1 MTKTRPI
8 LAKWLNSLAFSR
20 SGKTGQAA
28 AVGRRAESSMMN
40 VANGRNAAVA
50 AAGLALAGFT
60 SSVDAN
66 IMRSLA
72 DNQAHIDRGNQFTL
86 AGRAAQGLGG
96 GVVSMRI
103 TAPGTSVAINYSGVA
118 LRSFADG
125 SGWIL
130 GTNHPV
136 GDLANNGFG
145 AETIT
150 VGLSGNYITSG
161 ETRLTVT
168 NSVALSGSGSR
179 DPNRRDM
186 RLYFVSSGLPQ
197 FTPMQLITMD
207 QVPLGAHLDF
217 AGFGRW
223 GTQANG
229 FQPTT
234 GDIRG
239 FVAEYDTA
247 SNPGSSFSTQFYRQ
261 ALTAPSDST
270 PLLGRGA
277 TGYSG
282 CYVGYG
288 NSPCGLGAY
297 TNNGTLFQGYTG
309 FGFFDAN
316 TISEINQITSVP
328 TPGAFGMMIM
338 GAFGAAVWRPT
349 RKEER

>member
-8 LAKWLNSLAFSR
+8 LAKWLKPLAFSR

-28 AVGRRAESSMMN
+28 AFGCRAESSMVN
-40 VANGRNAAVA
+40 VANGSKVAVA

-150 VGLSGNYITSG
+150 VGTWGNYMTSG

-168 NSVALSGSGSR
+168 QSVALSGSGSR

-223 GTQANG
+223 GTQADG
-229 FQPTT
+229 FQQTS

-239 FVAEYDTA
+239 FVSPYLSTSVNGGFSPSFYQQATA
-247 SNPGSSFSTQFYRQ
+247 SNVDGT
-261 ALTAPSDST
+261 T
-270 PLLGRGA
+270 LLGRGA
-277 TGYSG
+277 AGYSG
-282 CYVGYG
+282 GGCFYG
-288 NSPCGLGAY
+288 SSLAGVMAFA
-297 TNNGTLFQGYTG
+297 TNGTGFAGNTG
-309 FGFFDAN
+309 FGFFDQA

-328 TPGAFGMMIM
+328 SPGAFGMMVI
-338 GAFGAAVWRPT
+338 GAFGTLVWRPN
-349 RKEER
+349 RKEAD

>member
-1 MTKTRPI
+1 M
-8 LAKWLNSLAFSR
+8 
-20 SGKTGQAA
+20 
-28 AVGRRAESSMMN
+28 VN
-40 VANGRNAAVA
+40 VANGSKVAVA

-207 QVPLGAHLDF
+207 QVPLGAYIDF

-223 GTQANG
+223 GTQADG
-229 FQPTT
+229 FQQTS

-239 FVAEYDTA
+239 FVARYDDAATT
-247 SNPGSSFSTQFYRQ
+247 GGFSTEFYRQ
-261 ALTAPSDST
+261 ARVGSNDQTN
-270 PLLGRGA
+270 LLGRGA
-277 TGYSG
+277 SGYSG
-282 CYVGYG
+282 CYAGY
-288 NSPCGLGAY
+288 NNFLCGIVSYG
-297 TNNGTLFQGYTG
+297 TNGTVFQGSTG
-309 FGFFDAN
+309 FNFFDQN
-316 TISEINQITSVP
+316 TIAEINQITSVP
-328 TPGAFGMMIM
+328 SPGAFGMMIV

-349 RKEER
+349 RKQ

>member
-8 LAKWLNSLAFSR
+8 LAKWLKPLAFSR

-28 AVGRRAESSMMN
+28 AFGRRAESSMVN
-40 VANGRNAAVA
+40 VANGSKVAVA
-50 AAGLALAGFT
+50 AAGLALAGFS

-150 VGLSGNYITSG
+150 VGLSGNYIASG

-197 FTPMQLITMD
+197 FTPMQLITID
-207 QVPLGAHLDF
+207 QIAIGSYFDM
-217 AGFGRW
+217 AGFGQYGSPAS
-223 GTQANG
+223 GTL
-229 FQPTT
+229 PRS
-234 GDIRG
+234 GDVRG
-239 FVAEYDTA
+239 FVCRYDGGAVDAGYSPAFYRQGLTFNSDSTA
-247 SNPGSSFSTQFYRQ
+247 LLGRTAQGYSGSGVFSAGSLAGINCFGTNGSSF
-261 ALTAPSDST
+261 
-270 PLLGRGA
+270 
-277 TGYSG
+277 TGVSG
-282 CYVGYG
+282 FNY
-288 NSPCGLGAY
+288 
-297 TNNGTLFQGYTG
+297 
-309 FGFFDAN
+309 FDQSVIA
-316 TISEINQITSVP
+316 EINQVTSVP
-328 TPGAFGMMIM
+328 APGAAAMFGLAAITFSAR
-338 GAFGAAVWRPT
+338 GFGGRRRA
-349 RKEER
+349 